1 MMKKPI
7 KTLLKNK
14 SYLSYFFATAFSMG
28 SSNILQFTLA
38 LYILE
43 KTGSSLVYASIL
55 SIIVVPRILL
65 TPVGGVVGDRLKRI
79 SIMKT
84 LNMVQ
89 ILVMSIYAVYS
100 GMCGDI
106 SLTSVYI
113 LVIILEMVEVFYNS
127 AESSILSEIIDKD
140 LMEEAVSLSRVD
152 DGIVYIT
159 TPMLSAFIYKSFGIF
174 GSFVLISVLLAFS
187 LILNFFIETPYADEL
202 KEKKS
207 KGIKS
212 FISEFIEGINELRKD
227 RFSKIFVIV
236 APLTNFSFSAI
247 FSVVITYVFLEV
259 FKTSEYIYG
268 IYRMVTAGISILLPL
283 LILPIIKK
291 IKPEKLLKYSAI
303 SIAGFLF
310 LIGLCV
316 YYGMGAGKD
325 KIVLVVGLITFLDC
339 LVISSVMPLNIA
351 TQVYF
356 QKNIKNEFR
365 SRIMSVFSML
375 ALSSIPLG
383 NMFYGFLANI
393 MPAYMCIFI
402 ASLAVLITYPLIL
415 YISKDKSLR

>member
-43 KTGSSLVYASIL
+43 KTGSPLVYASIL
-55 SIIVVPRILL
+55 SIIVIPRILL

-89 ILVMSIYAVYS
+89 ILVMIIYAVYS
-100 GMCGDI
+100 GMYGDI
-106 SLTSVYI
+106 SLISVYI

-140 LMEEAVSLSRVD
+140 LMEEAVTLSRVD

-159 TPMLSAFIYKSFGIF
+159 TPMLAAFIFKSFGIF
-174 GSFVLISVLLAFS
+174 GSFVLISTLLVFS

-212 FISEFIEGINELRKD
+212 FVSEFIEGIDELRKD
-227 RFSKIFVIV
+227 RFTKIFVIV
-236 APLTNFSFSAI
+236 APLINFSFSAI
-247 FSVVITYVFLEV
+247 FSVVITYVFLKV

-268 IYRMVTAGISILLPL
+268 MYRMVTASISILLPF

-291 IKPEKLLKYSAI
+291 IKPEKLLKYSAL
-303 SIAGFLF
+303 SIPGFLF

-325 KIVLVVGLITFLDC
+325 NIVLVVCLITFLDC
-339 LVISSVMPLNIA
+339 LVIS
-351 TQVYF
+351 
-356 QKNIKNEFR
+356 
-365 SRIMSVFSML
+365 
-375 ALSSIPLG
+375 
-383 NMFYGFLANI
+383 
-393 MPAYMCIFI
+393 
-402 ASLAVLITYPLIL
+402 
-415 YISKDKSLR
+415 